1 MNGRSTTA
9 DLKRKLRQLFRSMDF
24 VSGHPALK
32 RAGPEAERLAEIYQQ
47 LGLAW
52 EFLALQCR
60 HRGGWRKTREG
71 KFACKVCGLIRGA
84 SESWLLLPREGKKRI
99 GHRAMATSMRTFPM
113 NPEAEDDVRKLRQ
126 AITEARALL
135 GDAAEKLRAVLGD
148 EAIMPETPVE
158 AEAAME
164 SAVEAIGA
172 ALRQLDSASPAK
184 RSSAADGCLP
194 VRRVRSKLPP

>member
-1 MNGRSTTA
+1 MNRRSTTA
-9 DLKRKLRQLFRSMDF
+9 DLKRKLRRLFRSMDY
-24 VSGHPALK
+24 VSRHPALK
-32 RAGPEAERLAEIYQQ
+32 RTGPEAERLAEIYQQ

-60 HRGGWRKTREG
+60 HRSGWRKTREG

-84 SESWLLLPREGKKRI
+84 SEWWLLLPRDGKKRI
-99 GHRAMATSMRTFPM
+99 GHRAMPTSKRTFPM
-113 NPEAEDDVRKLRQ
+113 HPEAEDDVRKLRQ

-148 EAIMPETPVE
+148 EAILPETPVE
-158 AEAAME
+158 TEAAMA

-172 ALRQLDSASPAK
+172 ALRQLDSASPTK
-184 RSSAADGCLP
+184 RSSAANGCLP
-194 VRRVRSKLPP
+194 VRRARSKLPP